1 MAKFFNASVL
11 LSLAVYIMVVT
22 SAPTVH
28 VLRQA
33 RTAKADEAK
42 ANIDWIYGLKQSVS
56 FSYSSIHK

>member
-1 MAKFFNASVL
+1 MAKFFNATVL

-33 RTAKADEAK
+33 RTARADKAK
-42 ANIDWIYGLKQSVS
+42 AYTDWTYGLKQTVS